1 MATDKNNPNNKN
13 GAGQQQT
20 VQNAQTPINPFH
32 DTEAKEPQPSVE
44 EETELEQQRKE
55 AMTERD

>member
-1 MATDKNNPNNKN
+1 MKNEKQDTTNQGTP
-13 GAGQQQT
+13 QQASQDQQPP
-20 VQNAQTPINPFH
+20 VNPFKE
-32 DTEAKEPQPSVE
+32 TEGGTPQPSVE

>member
-1 MATDKNNPNNKN
+1 MAQNNNNN
-13 GAGQQQT
+13 RMGEQQNNQQQT
-20 VQNAQTPINPFH
+20 SNTGNHPNPFK
-32 DTEAKEPQPSVE
+32 EAEDVKELKPE